1 MEGPMVLY
9 RFAIGRGVGHA
20 DLLRSM
26 QKIID
31 GALVDREPAFFQ
43 GVPQAAMDFKQQGV
57 RLANCFACMLGQQ
70 RGRRE
75 KNVKLPGY

>member
-20 DLLRSM
+20 DLLRCM

-31 GALVDREPAFFQ
+31 GSLVDREPAFFQ
-43 GVPQAAMDFKQQGV
+43 RVPQAAMDFKQQGV
-57 RLANCFACMLGQQ
+57 RLANCIACLLGQQ
-70 RGRRE
+70 RSCRE
-75 KNVKLPGY
+75 KDVKLAGY

>member
-1 MEGPMVLY
+1 MVLY